1 MNLTREY
8 LTKFIHAEMSKQIEK
23 KDFIKTEIDADIFY
37 CKTYDWGWDYCSL
50 NRILFLDTHVE
61 FGINITRRHEFIENL
76 WNDFAF
82 LINCSCN
89 EHMPTIIIQ
98 HGNASDEIK
107 QKSHYDGSLR
117 FEISEKGLAEI
128 PEAIEFVMNKIF
140 EKLDLFLDIREL
152 DKYVNTQFQY
162 DEQLH
167 SVIYWQGLM
176 YKRIIIAKLS
186 GNSKYEELC
195 NFMRESFDWYKEN
208 GKIEGQEY
216 FLNYPIVFEK
226 VYDML
231 KNIEQWENKTLY
243 TTDKIKVP
251 FNEAIV
257 IEVKSNQ
264 HPKRLLPIETLK
276 NNLEIKNFT
285 KFNDDGM
292 IIPIKIGFGVNM
304 FDNVSKQE
312 YIDYVNCY
320 SKQSVSWEYDGQKII
335 LADKN
340 VSIKAYPSLDLKYV
354 IAIYEGLE
362 GEYKPPANAVI
373 YSADGSIHTILK
385 MPVLESENI
394 LERIDFNK
402 DSNPPIEAALFEG
415 GLLFSNFDWWQNEE
429 GNLVNRIQII
439 YDRDWIEWRE
449 LEIRT
454 GNVGR
459 YLAQGKL

>member
-1 MNLTREY
+1 MKYTREN
-8 LTKFIHAEMSKQIEK
+8 LSELIQDKMSLELVNR
-23 KDFIKTEIDADIFY
+23 DFVKTEIENVIIY
-37 CKTYDWGWDYCSL
+37 TKKYSWGFDRFTIP
-50 NRILFLDTHVE
+50 RIAFLETHLE
-61 FGINITRRHEFIENL
+61 FGISISRRYNLIEEIWQDDRELLNL
-76 WNDFAF
+76 DNSTSSDTLYIF
-82 LINCSCN
+82 N
-89 EHMPTIIIQ
+89 
-98 HGNASDEIK
+98 GNASDEIK
-107 QKSHYDGSLR
+107 QKSYYDGSLR

-140 EKLDLFLDIREL
+140 EKLDLFLNIREL

-195 NFMRESFDWYKEN
+195 DFMRESFDWYNEN

-216 FLNYPIVFEK
+216 YLNYPIVFEK
-226 VYDML
+226 VYDRL
-231 KNIEQWENKTLY
+231 KNIEQCENKILS

-276 NNLEIKNFT
+276 NNSEIKNFT

-335 LADKN
+335 LVDKN

-373 YSADGSIHTILK
+373 YNADGSIHTILK
-385 MPVLESENI
+385 MPVLQSENI
-394 LERIDFNK
+394 LKRIDFNK

-454 GNVGR
+454 GDVGR